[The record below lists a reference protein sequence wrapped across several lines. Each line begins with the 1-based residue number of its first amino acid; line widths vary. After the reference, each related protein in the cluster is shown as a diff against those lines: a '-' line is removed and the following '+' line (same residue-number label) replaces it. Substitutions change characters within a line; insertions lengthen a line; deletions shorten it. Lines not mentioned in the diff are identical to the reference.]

1 MALAVG
7 VRDGV
12 DVIVLVNVGV
22 MVGVNVPVGL
32 GVYVFVV
39 VSVELLE
46 VGLAVSTVWVG
57 TKIPGGVLE
66 GPGVMVGRAANV
78 ASSIGIT
85 SVASGL
91 FRTQSEASAPVM
103 RPVTGGM
110 DGL

>member
-12 DVIVLVNVGV
+12 VVMVLVNVEV
-22 MVGVNVPVGL
+22 KVGVNVPVAL

-39 VSVELLE
+39 VKVELVE
-46 VGLAVSTVWVG
+46 VGLAVFAVWVG
-57 TKIPGGVLE
+57 PKIPGGVLE

-78 ASSIGIT
+78 ASRIGIT

-110 DGL
+110 EGL